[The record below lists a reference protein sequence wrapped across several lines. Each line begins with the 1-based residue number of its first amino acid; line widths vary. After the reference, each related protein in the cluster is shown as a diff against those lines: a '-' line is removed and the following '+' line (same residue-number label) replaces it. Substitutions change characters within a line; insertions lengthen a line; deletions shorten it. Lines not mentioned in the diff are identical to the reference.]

1 MKKLFSFVCAM
12 FVCSIMS
19 VSATK
24 TIYCKMEHSWWTA
37 DGAAVA
43 AYVWEKGNSENNKN
57 AAFPGERMTPVTG
70 ESGLWSIE
78 IDDTKGYNTII
89 FVRVNGSGDVSNWG
103 AQTEDLTL
111 PTDENNLFTIT
122 TSTATWGNSGK
133 CVGVWSVYDAGGE
146 GGEGGG
152 TDPDP
157 DPTPDDPDPV
167 TNDTVFF
174 VNADNW
180 STVNCYAWNSSTNN
194 TWPGAGMTKADYQ
207 LKGADVYFF
216 VAEQGKYAECIF
228 NYGGNQTGNL
238 TWTAGKYYYNGA
250 WKTRAELESDEPLS
264 TVIQLHGDFKDQNWS
279 TLDAFT
285 YNDAKTEATFVVT
298 ELEAEKTYKFGLK
311 FDGNYKA
318 NGATIT
324 ASANSTNLG
333 EGSGNMKLT
342 TTIAG
347 DYTFTY
353 VLATEVLTVT
363 YPSST
368 PAALTNTEV
377 KNAAVKVIRNGQVLI
392 VREGVTYNMM
402 GQTIQ

>member
-1 MKKLFSFVCAM
+1 M

-89 FVRVNGSGDVSNWG
+89 FARVNGSGDVANWG
-103 AQTEDLTL
+103 AQTVDLTL

-122 TSTATWGNSGK
+122 TSTAAWGDNK
-133 CVGVWSVYDAGGE
+133 CTGVWSVYDAGGE
-146 GGEGGG
+146 GGEGEGEGEGG
-152 TDPDP
+152 GSTDP
-157 DPTPDDPDPV
+157 TPV

-250 WKTRAELESDEPLS
+250 WKTRAELESDEPIEDVITYGIGS
-264 TVIQLHGDFKDQNWS
+264 NKNSYNPSNDPMTVSDDKTTATCTIQLTKDEEFQFS
-279 TLDAFT
+279 V
-285 YNDAKTEATFVVT
+285 VVT
-298 ELEAEKTYKFGLK
+298 TNGKAKWLK
-311 FDGNYKA
+311 N
-318 NGATIT
+318 T
-324 ASANSTNLG
+324 
-333 EGSGNMKLT
+333 T
-342 TTIAG
+342 TTITRENNTAVLAANG
-347 DYTFTY
+347 EQNNTSMTVDTTGTYTFVFTIESN
-353 VLATEVLTVT
+353 TITVT

-377 KNAAVKVIRNGQVLI
+377 ENATVKVIRNGQVLI

>member
-1 MKKLFSFVCAM
+1 M

-57 AAFPGERMTPVTG
+57 AAFPGERMTPVKG

-89 FVRVNGSGDVSNWG
+89 FARVNGSGDVANWG
-103 AQTEDLTL
+103 AQTVDLTL

-122 TSTATWGNSGK
+122 TSTAAWGDNK
-133 CVGVWSVYDAGGE
+133 CTGVWSVYDAGGE
-146 GGEGGG
+146 GGEGEGEGEGG
-152 TDPDP
+152 GSTDP
-157 DPTPDDPDPV
+157 TPV

-174 VNADNW
+174 VNTSGW
-180 STVNCYAWNSSTNN
+180 ETVKCYAWNGGTNN
-194 TWPGAGMTKADYQ
+194 GWPGADMTKAEYK
-207 LKGADVYFF
+207 LKDADVYFY
-216 VAEQGKYAECIF
+216 VAEQGKYTNCIF
-228 NYGGNQTGNL
+228 NCGEDACKIELSWSAGN
-238 TWTAGKYYYNGA
+238 YCYNGA
-250 WKTRAELESDEPLS
+250 WKTLAELTSTEPIL
-264 TVIQLHGDFKDQNWS
+264 TVIQLHGDFKVPSWS
-279 TLDAFT
+279 TLAPFT

-298 ELEAEKTYKFGLK
+298 ELEAEKTYNFGLK
-311 FDGNYKA
+311 FDSKWKA

>member
-1 MKKLFSFVCAM
+1 MV
-12 FVCSIMS
+12 
-19 VSATK
+19 
-24 TIYCKMEHSWWTA
+24 HSWWTA

-122 TSTATWGNSGK
+122 TSTAPWAGNGNK
-133 CVGVWSVYDAGGE
+133 CAGVWSVYSAGGAGGE
-146 GGEGGG
+146 GGEGEGEGEGG
-152 TDPDP
+152 GSTDPDP
-157 DPTPDDPDPV
+157 DPTPDPDPV

-174 VNADNW
+174 VNTNNW
-180 STVNCYAWNSSTNN
+180 TTVKCYAWNGGTNN
-194 TWPGAGMTKADYQ
+194 TWPGDGMTKADYQ
-207 LKGADVYFF
+207 LKDADVYFF
-216 VAEQGKYAECIF
+216 VAEQGKYAECLF
-228 NYGGNQTGNL
+228 NDGNNSNTQKTGDL
-238 TWTAGKYYYNGA
+238 TWDAGKYYYNGA
-250 WKTRAELESDEPLS
+250 WRTLAELTSTEPLL
-264 TVIQLHGDFKDQNWS
+264 TVIQLHGDFKDPNWS

-285 YNDAKTEATFVVT
+285 YNEAKTEATFVVT
-298 ELEAEKTYKFGLK
+298 ELKAEKTYKFGLK

-333 EGSGNMKLT
+333 EGSGDMKLT

-353 VLATEVLTVT
+353 VVDTEVLTVT
-363 YPSST
+363 YPTSNPT
-368 PAALTNTEV
+368 ALTNTEV
-377 KNAAVKVIRNGQVLI
+377 ENAVVKVIRNGQVLI